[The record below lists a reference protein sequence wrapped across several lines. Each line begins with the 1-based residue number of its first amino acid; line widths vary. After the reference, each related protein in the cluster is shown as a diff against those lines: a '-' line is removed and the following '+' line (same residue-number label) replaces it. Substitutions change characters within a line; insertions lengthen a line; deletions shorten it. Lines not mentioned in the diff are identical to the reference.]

1 MTWATLA
8 SELLAFTG
16 TTAVNYDTVPRFID
30 LNKSYHFIEDS
41 ITEIVWESYFY
52 QEFTTDTTVA
62 GQKEYT
68 IPTNLAGNLDWVNKT
83 LGISIDYWTW
93 TYIKAT
99 KIDVNSLEYDVS
111 WYETN
116 QPTAKPIYTIQDN
129 SIMIFPV
136 PTATTIGDIKM
147 YVIQNLIDITASTAE
162 ADIFNGKI
170 HKKYHPLIELGA
182 RQYGYERRQLKE
194 DAEQA
199 RQKFMVELFGGVN
212 KEGIKVPWMLNM
224 LNTRQ
229 RGARIRQMPTWY
241 SVKQ

>member
-1 MTWATLA
+1 MNWATLIT
-8 SELLAFTG
+8 ELRSFTG
-16 TTAVNYDTVPRFID
+16 TTSTNYSDTLAVID
-30 LNKSYHFIEDS
+30 LNKSYHYIEDC
-41 ITEIVWESYFY
+41 ITEVVWESYFY
-52 QEFTTDTTVA
+52 NEFTTDATVA

-68 IPTNLAGNLDWVNKT
+68 MTPTIVWNLDWINKT
-83 LGISIDYWTW
+83 LGVSIDYGDWYT
-93 TYIKAT
+93 KAD

-116 QPTAKPIYTIQDN
+116 QPTSNPIYTIQDN

-136 PTATTIGDIKM
+136 PTATTIGTLRL
-147 YVIQNLIDITASTAE
+147 YVVQNLIDITASTAE

>member
-16 TTAVNYDTVPRFID
+16 TTNSNYDTVPRFID
-30 LNKSYHFIEDS
+30 LNKSYHFIEDC
-41 ITEIVWESYFY
+41 ITEVVGESYFY
-52 QEFTTDTTVA
+52 NEFITNTTITK
-62 GQKEYT
+62 QKEYT
-68 IPTNLAGNLDWVNKT
+68 IPDDITGNLDWVNKT
-83 LGISIDYWTW
+83 LGVSIDYGDG
-93 TYIKAT
+93 YVKAT

-116 QPTAKPIYTIQDN
+116 QPTTKPIYTIQDN
-129 SIMIFPV
+129 SVMIFPV

-147 YVIQNLIDITASTAE
+147 YVVQNLIDITASTAE

-212 KEGIKVPWMLNM
+212 KEGIKVPWMLNL

-229 RGARIRQMPTWY
+229 RGARIRQMPAWY
-241 SVKQ
+241 EVKQ

>member
-16 TTAVNYDTVPRFID
+16 TTNTNYDTVPRFID
-30 LNKSYHFIEDS
+30 LNKSYHFIEDC
-41 ITEIVWESYFY
+41 ITEVVGENFFWNAMSFATVANQSEYTMHASIVW
-52 QEFTTDTTVA
+52 
-62 GQKEYT
+62 
-68 IPTNLAGNLDWVNKT
+68 NLDWTNKS
-83 LGISIDYWTW
+83 LGVSIDYWDW
-93 TYIKAT
+93 FIKLI
-99 KIDVNSLEYDVS
+99 KKDLNSLPKDES

-116 QPTAKPIYTIQDN
+116 TSTAEWEAFFDIKDN
-129 SIMIFPV
+129 SFKIFPS
-136 PTATTIGDIKM
+136 PTVIWSGKHYI
-147 YVIQNLIDITASTAE
+147 IQNLIDITDSTAE

-182 RQYGYERRQLKE
+182 RQYGYERRQLKD

>member
-16 TTAVNYDTVPRFID
+16 TTSVNYDTVPRYID
-30 LNKSYHFIEDS
+30 LNKSYHYIEDC
-41 ITEIVWESYFY
+41 ITEIVGESYFY
-52 QEFTTDTTVA
+52 NEFITDTTVV

-68 IPTNLAGNLDWVNKT
+68 IPTNLSGNLDWINKT
-83 LGISIDYWTW
+83 LGISIDYGDW
-93 TYIKAT
+93 YVKAT

-116 QPTAKPIYTIQDN
+116 QHTSKPIYTIQDN
-129 SIMIFPV
+129 SVMIFPV

-147 YVIQNLIDITASTAE
+147 YVVQNLIDITASTAE

-229 RGARIRQMPTWY
+229 RGARIRQMPAWY
-241 SVKQ
+241 EVKQ

>member
-16 TTAVNYDTVPRFID
+16 TTAINYDTVPRFID
-30 LNKSYHFIEDS
+30 LNKSYHFIEDC
-41 ITEIVWESYFY
+41 ITEVVGESYFY
-52 QEFTTDTTVA
+52 QEFTSDATVA

-68 IPTNLAGNLDWVNKT
+68 MTPTIVWNLDWINKT
-83 LGISIDYWTW
+83 LGVSIDYGDWYT
-93 TYIKAT
+93 KAD

-116 QPTAKPIYTIQDN
+116 QPTSNPIYTIQDN

-136 PTATTIGDIKM
+136 PTTTTIGTLRL
-147 YVIQNLIDITASTAE
+147 YVVQNLIDITASTAE

-182 RQYGYERRQLKE
+182 RQYGYERRQLKD

>member
-16 TTAVNYDTVPRFID
+16 TTNANYDTVPRFID
-30 LNKSYHFIEDS
+30 LNKSYHFIEDC
-41 ITEIVWESYFY
+41 ITEVVWENYFWNAMGFPTVANQSEYTMHADIVW
-52 QEFTTDTTVA
+52 
-62 GQKEYT
+62 
-68 IPTNLAGNLDWVNKT
+68 NLDGTNKT
-83 LGISIDYWTW
+83 LGVSIDYGNGL
-93 TYIKAT
+93 IKLV
-99 KIDVNSLEYDVS
+99 KKDLNSLDKDES

-116 QPTAKPIYTIQDN
+116 TSTAEWEAFFDIKDN
-129 SIMIFPV
+129 SFKIFPA
-136 PTATTIGDIKM
+136 PTVIGSGKYYI
-147 YVIQNLIDITASTAE
+147 IQNLIDITASTAE

-229 RGARIRQMPTWY
+229 RGARIRQMPAWY
-241 SVKQ
+241 EVKQ

>member
-16 TTAVNYDTVPRFID
+16 TTATNYDTVPRFID

-41 ITEIVWESYFY
+41 ITEVVGESYFY
-52 QEFTTDTTVA
+52 NEFTTDTTVS

-68 IPTNLAGNLDWVNKT
+68 LPATISGNLDWVNKT
-83 LGISIDYWTW
+83 LGISIDYGDG
-93 TYIKAT
+93 YVKAT
-99 KIDVNSLEYDVS
+99 KVDVNSLEYDVS
-111 WYETN
+111 YYMTN
-116 QPTAKPIYTIQDN
+116 QPTTNPIYTIQDN
-129 SIMIFPV
+129 SVMIFPV
-136 PTATTIGDIKM
+136 PTATTIGDIRM
-147 YVIQNLIDITASTAE
+147 YVVQNLIDITASTAE
-162 ADIFNGKI
+162 VDIFNWKI

-182 RQYGYERRQLKE
+182 RQYWYERRQLKD

-212 KEGIKVPWMLNM
+212 KEGIKVPGMLN
-224 LNTRQ
+224 LINTRQ

-241 SVKQ
+241 EVKQ

>member
-16 TTAVNYDTVPRFID
+16 TTAVNYDTVPRYID
-30 LNKSYHFIEDS
+30 LNKSYHFIEDC
-41 ITEIVWESYFY
+41 ITEVVGENFFWNAMSFATVVSQSEYTMHASIVW
-52 QEFTTDTTVA
+52 
-62 GQKEYT
+62 
-68 IPTNLAGNLDWVNKT
+68 NLDWTNKS
-83 LGISIDYWTW
+83 LGVSIDYWDW
-93 TYIKAT
+93 FIKLI
-99 KIDVNSLEYDVS
+99 KKDLNSLPKDES

-116 QPTAKPIYTIQDN
+116 TSTAEWEAFFDIKDN
-129 SIMIFPV
+129 SFKIFPA
-136 PTATTIGDIKM
+136 PTVIWSGKHYI
-147 YVIQNLIDITASTAE
+147 IQNLIDITDSTAE

>member
-16 TTAVNYDTVPRFID
+16 TTNTNYDTVPRYID
-30 LNKSYHFIEDS
+30 LNKSYHFIEDC
-41 ITEIVWESYFY
+41 ITEVVWESYFY
-52 QEFTTDTTVA
+52 QEFTSDATVA

-68 IPTNLAGNLDWVNKT
+68 MTPTIVWNLDWINKT
-83 LGISIDYWTW
+83 LGVSIDYGDWYT
-93 TYIKAT
+93 KAD

-116 QPTAKPIYTIQDN
+116 QPTANPIYTIQDN

-136 PTATTIGDIKM
+136 PTATTIGTLRL
-147 YVIQNLIDITASTAE
+147 YVVQNLIDITASTAE

>member
-1 MTWATLA
+1 MNWATLA

-16 TTAVNYDTVPRFID
+16 TTNVNYDIVPRFID
-30 LNKSYHFIEDS
+30 LNKSYHFIEDC
-41 ITEIVWESYFY
+41 ITEVVGESYFY
-52 QEFTTDTTVA
+52 NEFTTDETVS
-62 GQKEYT
+62 GQKEYN
-68 IPTNLAGNLDWVNKT
+68 IPTNLSGNLDWVNKT
-83 LGISIDYWTW
+83 LGVSIDYGNG
-93 TYIKAT
+93 YVKAT
-99 KIDVNSLEYDVS
+99 KVDVNSLEYDVS
-111 WYETN
+111 WYEVN
-116 QPTAKPIYTIQDN
+116 QPTEKPIYTIQDN

-147 YVIQNLIDITASTAE
+147 YVVQNLIDITPSTTE

-170 HKKYHPLIELGA
+170 HKKYHPLIELWA

-212 KEGIKVPWMLNM
+212 KEWIRIPGMLNL

-229 RGARIRQMPTWY
+229 RGARIRQMPAWY
-241 SVKQ
+241 EVKQ

>member
-1 MTWATLA
+1 MTWATLS

-16 TTAVNYDTVPRFID
+16 TTNTNYDTVPRFID
-30 LNKSYHFIEDS
+30 LNKSYHYIEDC
-41 ITEIVWESYFY
+41 ITEVVGESYFY
-52 QEFTTDTTVA
+52 NEFITDTTVA

-68 IPTNLAGNLDWVNKT
+68 MPTNLAGNIDWVNKT
-83 LGISIDYWTW
+83 LGISIDYGDG
-93 TYIKAT
+93 YKKAT

-111 WYETN
+111 WYMTN
-116 QPTAKPIYTIQDN
+116 QPTTKPFYTIQDN
-129 SIMIFPV
+129 SVIIFPV
-136 PTATTIGDIKM
+136 PTALTIGDVKM
-147 YVIQNLIDITASTAE
+147 YVVQNLIDITSWTAE

-182 RQYGYERRQLKE
+182 RQYWYERRQLKE

-212 KEGIKVPWMLNM
+212 KEGIKVPWMLNI

-229 RGARIRQMPTWY
+229 RGARIRQMPAWY
-241 SVKQ
+241 EVKQ

>member
-16 TTAVNYDTVPRFID
+16 TTAVNYDTVPRYID
-30 LNKSYHFIEDS
+30 LNKSYHFIEDCL
-41 ITEIVWESYFY
+41 TEVIWEGFLWNSMTFATVANQSEYTMHASIVW
-52 QEFTTDTTVA
+52 
-62 GQKEYT
+62 
-68 IPTNLAGNLDWVNKT
+68 NLDGTNKS
-83 LGISIDYWTW
+83 LGVSIDYGNWP
-93 TYIKAT
+93 IKLI
-99 KIDVNSLEYDVS
+99 KKDVNSLEHDMS
-111 WYETN
+111 WYNTN
-116 QPTAKPIYTIQDN
+116 TPAVEWQAFFTILDN
-129 SIMIFPV
+129 SFMIFPAPIV
-136 PTATTIGDIKM
+136 VGSGKHYI
-147 YVIQNLIDITASTAE
+147 IQNLIDITASTAE

>member
-16 TTAVNYDTVPRFID
+16 TTNANYDIVPRFID
-30 LNKSYHFIEDS
+30 LNKSYHFIEDC
-41 ITEIVWESYFY
+41 ITEIVWEYYFY

-62 GQKEYT
+62 WQKEYT
-68 IPTNLAGNLDWVNKT
+68 IPTNVSGNLDWVNKT
-83 LGISIDYWTW
+83 LGISIDYGDG
-93 TYIKAT
+93 YKKAV
-99 KIDVNSLEYDVS
+99 KVDVNSLEYDVS

-116 QPTAKPIYTIQDN
+116 QPTTKPIYTIQDN
-129 SIMIFPV
+129 SVMIFPV
-136 PTATTIGDIKM
+136 PTATTIGDIRW
-147 YVIQNLIDITASTAE
+147 YVVQNLIDITASTAE

-182 RQYGYERRQLKE
+182 RQYAYERRQLKE

-199 RQKFMVELFGGVN
+199 RQKFMVELFGWVN
-212 KEGIKVPWMLNM
+212 KEGIKVPWMLNL

-229 RGARIRQMPTWY
+229 RGARIRQMPAGY
-241 SVKQ
+241 EVKQ

>member
-1 MTWATLA
+1 MNWATLA

-16 TTAVNYDTVPRFID
+16 TTAINYDTVPRFID

-41 ITEIVWESYFY
+41 ITEVIWESYFWNIMS
-52 QEFTTDTTVA
+52 FPTVVN
-62 GQKEYT
+62 QSEYT
-68 IPTNLAGNLDWVNKT
+68 IHASIVGNLDWTNKI
-83 LGISIDYWTW
+83 LGVSINYGAWF
-93 TYIKAT
+93 IKLIW
-99 KIDVNSLEYDVS
+99 KDQNSLDKDLS

-116 QPTAKPIYTIQDN
+116 TSTAEWDAFFTIKDN
-129 SIMIFPV
+129 SVLIFPV
-136 PTATTIGDIKM
+136 PKVIWSGKQYI
-147 YVIQNLIDITASTAE
+147 IQNLIDITSSTTE
-162 ADIFNGKI
+162 ADMFNGKI

-182 RQYGYERRQLKE
+182 RQYGYERRQLKD

-212 KEGIKVPWMLNM
+212 KEGVKIPWMLNL